1 MMKGMIRMLDNLELP
16 NETIDKM
23 YDDALHPV
31 TSEAGKTAG
40 LLARSINAAL
50 APLEIWILKR
60 EYNVKQVKAELG
72 KSLST
77 INPEKIVSPEPY
89 VAVPALQA
97 ISYCMSNEELC
108 DLYAKLL
115 AKSMVTDT
123 KDKVHPA
130 FIEIIKQ
137 LSPND
142 ALVFKVCSTRNAI
155 PAVNLSIVMKQ
166 KGLHIVGSAPVQK
179 FALDLVADIS
189 ISSIS
194 EEQIRVSLDNLMR
207 IGLIK
212 LNDFGLED
220 GSSYSFVKSSE
231 IYSEISKEFERLNS
245 EEHTADHIQT
255 DRKCLSITTL
265 GKQFRSICI
274 DGF

>member
-1 MMKGMIRMLDNLELP
+1 MKGMVNLLNTPELP
-16 NETIDKM
+16 DKTIDKI
-23 YDDALHPV
+23 YDDVIHPAA
-31 TSEAGKTAG
+31 SEIGKTVE

-50 APLEIWILKR
+50 SSLEIWVLKR
-60 EYNVKQVKAELG
+60 EYNKEQVRVELE
-72 KSLST
+72 KNLS
-77 INPEKIVSPEPY
+77 PVPPDKIVSPEPY

-97 ISYCMSNEELC
+97 ISYSMSNKELC

-115 AKSMVTDT
+115 AKSMVSDT

-142 ALVFKVCSTRNAI
+142 ALVFKVCSTRDAV
-155 PAVNLSIVMKQ
+155 PAANLSIVMKQ
-166 KGLHIVGSAPVQK
+166 KGLRIVGSAPVQK
-179 FALDLVADIS
+179 FVLDLVVDIA

-207 IGLIK
+207 IGLVK

-220 GSSYSFVKSSE
+220 GSSYSFVESSK

-245 EEHTADHIQT
+245 EEHTADYIRT
-255 DRKCLSITTL
+255 DRKCISITPL